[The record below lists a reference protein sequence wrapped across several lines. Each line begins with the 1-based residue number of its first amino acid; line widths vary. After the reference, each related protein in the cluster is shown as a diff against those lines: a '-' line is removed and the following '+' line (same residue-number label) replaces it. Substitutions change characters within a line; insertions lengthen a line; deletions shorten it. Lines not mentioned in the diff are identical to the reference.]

1 MAAANRVKQIEAPP
15 PVLTK
20 AKGYYEVS
28 VRFELTE

>member
-15 PVLTK
+15 ASLTK
-20 AKGYYEVS
+20 GKGYFEIG